1 MPTKVINKPKTT
13 ARKTTGVRT
22 GRGKRPV
29 TASRSQPTKPSAL
42 GQFLRQNMHWLF
54 LSAGAV
60 VIGCLLF
67 VGYQKVIAS
76 SIFEVKRIDIAGA
89 SHTDNKKVEEA
100 VRNFSAKTGVWNTD
114 LTAIQRGI
122 EQLSW
127 VKTATVSRV
136 LPDGLRIRLTE
147 REPKAVVR
155 LDSGAKVWVDED
167 ARVLGEVNSSE
178 NTQFVMMGWNEGKD
192 GEAIKKN
199 QERVQLYLRLSDEF
213 RKAEIGSRITAIDLS
228 VLQDVEVLANQNGM
242 SIPIKLGNQDF
253 AERLKPALAA
263 LVPLESNG
271 ALATVE
277 RVTVYDRTPVVTPR
291 AANNAKVGQKIAAK
305 TVR

>member
-1 MPTKVINKPKTT
+1 MPTKAINKPKTT

-22 GRGKRPV
+22 SGSKRPV
-29 TASRSQPTKPSAL
+29 TAARSRPAKPSAL
-42 GQFLRQNMHWLF
+42 GKFLRQNMHWLF
-54 LSAGAV
+54 LGAGAI
-60 VIGCLLF
+60 VIGCLLY

-89 SHTDNKKVEEA
+89 NHTDNKKVEEA

-178 NTQFVMMGWNEGKD
+178 STQFVMMGWNEAKD
-192 GEAIKKN
+192 SEAVRKN
-199 QERVQLYLRLSDEF
+199 QERVQLYLRLSDQF
-213 RKAEIGSRITAIDLS
+213 RKAELASRITAIDLS
-228 VLQDVEVLANQNGM
+228 VLQDVEVLVNQNGT

-253 AERLKPALAA
+253 VERLKPALAA
-263 LVPLESNG
+263 LVPLENNG
-271 ALATVE
+271 ALGTVE
-277 RVTVYDRTPVVTPR
+277 KVTVYDRTPVVTPR
-291 AANNAKVGQKIAAK
+291 APNNTRAAQKIAAK
-305 TVR
+305 IVR